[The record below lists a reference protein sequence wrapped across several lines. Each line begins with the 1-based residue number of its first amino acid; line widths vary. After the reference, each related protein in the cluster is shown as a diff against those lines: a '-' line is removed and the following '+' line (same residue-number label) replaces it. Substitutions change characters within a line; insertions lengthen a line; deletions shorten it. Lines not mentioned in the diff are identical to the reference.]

1 MVWETS
7 LGFTTARSSVPAL
20 AAALLLVATAACG
33 DDGSGSRDSVTGG
46 GLPGL
51 SDTGSGGDDGDD
63 DGDDGVLD
71 LGVGD
76 STGDGPPNGDE
87 DCAAVSEMAMQT
99 LQPADIIFVV
109 DNSGSMDFE
118 AGQIQQQMNG
128 FSQLITMSGVD
139 ARVVLIS
146 SYPGEGNGICIAP
159 PLGGGACPGDDN
171 NAPTYTHVDRQVG
184 SSNALEIILETLPQW
199 QGVLRPEASKHLVVV
214 TDDESNMAWDA
225 FDTQFKA
232 AVPGYVFHSVVC
244 HTDCPDAAD
253 IGGQY
258 IQLSALTAGVAA
270 DLCDQDFNSVFDVLS
285 TQVVAG
291 AALSC
296 EFEIPPPP
304 DGMEFNADLVNV
316 EFDDGM
322 GGTLSFGRVDSPAEC
337 PNVVDGWYYDDPAAP
352 TMVIL
357 CEQTC
362 AKVQDAASGSVSV
375 IFGCATTPA
384 G

>member
-1 MVWETS
+1 MVWETFHRHGPWVAIA
-7 LGFTTARSSVPAL
+7 LGA
-20 AAALLLVATAACG
+20 AACG
-33 DDGSGSRDSVTGG
+33 AGDDDGRDSITAGA
-46 GLPGL
+46 LPGI
-51 SDTGSGGDDGDD
+51 SATGGDDGDGD
-63 DGDDGVLD
+63 GDGDDGVLD
-71 LGVGD
+71 LGGGAD
-76 STGDGPPNGDE
+76 STGGGPPTGDE

-139 ARVVLIS
+139 PRVVLIS
-146 SYPGEGNGICIAP
+146 SYPDDGNGICIAP
-159 PLGGGACPGDDN
+159 PLGGGACPGSDDN
-171 NAPTYTHVDRQVG
+171 PPTYTHVDRQVG
-184 SSNALEIILETLPQW
+184 SHDAFEAILETLPQW
-199 QGVLRPEASKHLVVV
+199 QGVLRPDSSKHIVVV
-214 TDDESNMAWDA
+214 TDDESNMDWQS
-225 FDTQFKA
+225 FDTQFGA
-232 AVPGYVFHSVVC
+232 LVPGYVFHSVVC

-253 IGGQY
+253 IGSEY

-270 DLCDQDFNSVFDVLS
+270 DLCDQDFNSVFSVLS

-291 AALSC
+291 SQLSC
-296 EFEIPPPP
+296 EFQIPPPP
-304 DGMEFNADLVNV
+304 EGMDFDPDLVNV

-322 GGTLSFGRVDSPAEC
+322 GGTLSLGRVDSPAEC
-337 PNVVDGWYYDDPAAP
+337 ANVVDGWYYDNAADP

-362 AKVQDAASGSVSV
+362 TKVQGTMNGSVSV
-375 IFGCATTPA
+375 VFGCATKPA